1 MRAKIRDTPA
11 AGRPGAGVAAGHLP
25 RHPRGFRVEIR
36 ATLPA
41 GRGGGL
47 QNRRALLD
55 LVKLARGDLH
65 DQVVRLVVGE
75 RQAAAVEAAEGDRR
89 CKGEPSRA

>member
-25 RHPRGFRVEIR
+25 RHPRGFR
-36 ATLPA
+36 
-41 GRGGGL
+41 
-47 QNRRALLD
+47 LD

-75 RQAAAVEAAEGDRR
+75 RQVAAVEAAEGDRR